1 MEIEKNIDDELKAD
15 AQEKGE
21 IATKIL
27 DALVFSKFGGINY
40 SMMIRRQRQS
50 SYSSPR
56 ANPIYFEFDV
66 DIDVDKTFEPSPTY
80 DKKYEDYIYEIGE
93 HIERALRYVNL
104 HDYMTEPMF
113 TYVNDNLV
121 ENEVDRLENKL
132 VLYLQSQYEGLSYDS
147 IREADIGYY
156 FYKGETDNPYM
167 RIEYIGHPP
176 IIDGDRHEFT
186 DRGISDDLDK
196 SIKNEREYFS
206 CEDLYD
212 IMSDLF
218 DRSPLSLSYDGE
230 NYTCQ

>member
-1 MEIEKNIDDELKAD
+1 MELDNKLDGELRVE
-15 AQEKGE
+15 AQEKGNTA
-21 IATKIL
+21 IKIL
-27 DALVFSKFGGINY
+27 EALVFNKFGGIDY
-40 SMMIRRQRQS
+40 SMKVLKS
-50 SYSSPR
+50 R
-56 ANPIYFEFDV
+56 ANSYDFKSTTYPIYFEFDI
-66 DIDVDKTFEPSPTY
+66 DIDVDKTFQPSPTY
-80 DKKYEDYIYEIGE
+80 DKGYEDYIYEIGE

-104 HDYMTEPMF
+104 HEYMLEPMF
-113 TYVNDNLV
+113 TYVNDELV
-121 ENEVDRLENKL
+121 ENEIDRLENKL

-167 RIEYIGHPP
+167 RVEYIGQPP
-176 IIDGDRHEFT
+176 INDGDRQST
-186 DRGISDDLDK
+186 DTIE
-196 SIKNEREYFS
+196 EREYFS

>member
-1 MEIEKNIDDELKAD
+1 MEIEKGIEDELRAE

-40 SMMIRRQRQS
+40 SMMIRRQRQN
-50 SYSSPR
+50 SYSSPT
-56 ANPIYFEFDV
+56 AHPIYLEFDV
-66 DIDVDKTFEPSPTY
+66 DIDVDKTFEPSPTF
-80 DKKYEDYIYEIGE
+80 DKAYEDYIYEIGD
-93 HIERALRYVNL
+93 HIEKALRYVNL
-104 HDYMTEPMF
+104 HDYMEEPMF
-113 TYVNDNLV
+113 TYVNDDLV

-167 RIEYIGHPP
+167 RVEYIGQPP

-212 IMSDLF
+212 IMSDLY

>member
-1 MEIEKNIDDELKAD
+1 MEIEKNIDDELRVE
-15 AQEKGE
+15 AQEKGK

-206 CEDLYD
+206 CADLYD

>member
-1 MEIEKNIDDELKAD
+1 MELDNKLDGELRVE
-15 AQEKGE
+15 AQEKGNMA
-21 IATKIL
+21 IKIL
-27 DALVFSKFGGINY
+27 EALVFNKFGGIDY
-40 SMMIRRQRQS
+40 SMKVLKSRASYDFQS
-50 SYSSPR
+50 TTY
-56 ANPIYFEFDV
+56 PIYFEFDIEV
-66 DIDVDKTFEPSPTY
+66 DVDKTFQPSPTY
-80 DKKYEDYIYEIGE
+80 DKGYEDYIYEIGE

-104 HDYMTEPMF
+104 HDYMLEPMF
-113 TYVNDNLV
+113 TYINDELV
-121 ENEVDRLENKL
+121 ENEIDRLENKL

-167 RIEYIGHPP
+167 RVEYVGQPP
-176 IIDGDRHEFT
+176 ITDGDRQAT
-186 DRGISDDLDK
+186 DTIE
-196 SIKNEREYFS
+196 EREYFS

>member
-40 SMMIRRQRQS
+40 SMMIRRQN

-66 DIDVDKTFEPSPTY
+66 DIDVDKTFEPSPTF
-80 DKKYEDYIYEIGE
+80 DKAYEDYIYEIGD
-93 HIERALRYVNL
+93 HIEKALRYVNL
-104 HDYMTEPMF
+104 QDYMEEPMF
-113 TYVNDNLV
+113 TYVNDDLV